1 MSSPNRLKIG
11 LALGSGSA
19 RGWAHVGVIRALEQA
34 GIRPDVVCGT
44 SIGALVGA
52 AYATGEFDRF
62 EKWLIGLRKADVLSY
77 MDVHLSG
84 GIIKGERLMDFFRHN
99 FIDHPVEELNMPFGA
114 VATALHTG
122 MEVWLREGS
131 TIDAVRASIAL
142 PALFTPVVREGRMLV
157 DGGLVNPVPVS
168 LARAMGA
175 DVVIAVDLSAD
186 ILGRHLHEKHEPEV
200 PTGEISE
207 WLRKL
212 QGNLSVLLP
221 ALSDDEPRLPSML
234 DVVSSSINIMQVRI
248 SRSRMAGDPPDI
260 VVTPRLAHFGL
271 LEFHKAKEAIEEGK
285 HAVEAVLPNLHKL
298 LTNVCK

>member
-99 FIDHPVEELNMPFGA
+99 FNDRPVEELNMPFGA

-122 MEVWLREGS
+122 TEVWLREGS

-168 LARAMGA
+168 LVRAMGA

-200 PTGEISE
+200 SAGEISE

-221 ALSDDEPRLPSML
+221 ALSDEEPRLPSML

-285 HAVEAVLPNLHKL
+285 HAVEVVLPNLHKL
-298 LTNVCK
+298 LTNVRK